1 MLVDR
6 RQDHLAEAL
15 WAQARAEHHQAAP
28 DATSCGGV
36 SAASADTLQ
45 EAETWLRT
53 ALDLAVSQRHLNF
66 RMDAQMHLAYVVMM
80 KGDEDE
86 AVERLSQHLQ
96 GWLDDFG
103 SRRCAGCAQVRGGDA
118 PMLSC
123 KECRVVRCVYAATP
137 VLCGSDWHACRGVA
151 DREAWMDDAGTA
163 MWSTSGWRGRARLK
177 SAASRT
183 RASARC

>member
-1 MLVDR
+1 M
-6 RQDHLAEAL
+6 
-15 WAQARAEHHQAAP
+15 
-28 DATSCGGV
+28 

-53 ALDLAVSQRHLNF
+53 ALDLAVRPGWF
-66 RMDAQMHLAYVVMM
+66 PYRMDAEMHLAYVVMM

-86 AVERLSQHLQ
+86 AVELLTQHLQ
-96 GWLDDFG
+96 EWLDYVG
-103 SRRCAGCAQVRGGDA
+103 PHRCAGCFQMRGEDA

-123 KECRVVRCVYAATP
+123 DGCRVVRCVYAATP
-137 VLCGSDWHACRGVA
+137 VLCGSDRHACGGVT

-163 MWSTSGWRGRARLK
+163 MRVTSGWRGRARLRA
-177 SAASRT
+177 SATASRT

>member
-1 MLVDR
+1 MSSAVR
-6 RQDHLAEAL
+6 SHVSA
-15 WAQARAEHHQAAP
+15 
-28 DATSCGGV
+28 SCSV

-53 ALDLAVSQRHLNF
+53 ALDMAVRLGDFNW
-66 RMDAQMHLAYVVMM
+66 RMGAQMHLAYVAMM

-96 GWLDDFG
+96 GWLDRG
-103 SRRCAGCAQVRGGDA
+103 PQRCAGCGQVRGEDA

-137 VLCGSDWHACRGVA
+137 LLCSISTGMLAEGWLTGRRGWVMQVLQCASPENVVG
-151 DREAWMDDAGTA
+151 
-163 MWSTSGWRGRARLK
+163 GRD
-177 SAASRT
+177 
-183 RASARC
+183 